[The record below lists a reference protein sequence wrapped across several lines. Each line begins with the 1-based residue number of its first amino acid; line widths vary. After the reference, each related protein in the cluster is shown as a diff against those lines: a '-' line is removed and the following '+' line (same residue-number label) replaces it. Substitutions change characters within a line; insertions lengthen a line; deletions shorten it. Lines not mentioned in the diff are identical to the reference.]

1 MGKYY
6 HLKGVLMGFKAF
18 EGGGGVFLAGSLEKL
33 SFFLV
38 FSHFFLFFAGE
49 FFGVVDWIS
58 L

>member
-1 MGKYY
+1 M
-6 HLKGVLMGFKAF
+6 
-18 EGGGGVFLAGSLEKL
+18 FLAGSLEKL